1 MSGLTLFPRAYRL
14 ESPAF
19 VKTQIEMS
27 RYRALLVEPNT
38 ELRSI
43 FCDYLK
49 RSGLEIVDAIDAGSA
64 LETARRDRPDIIAT
78 EDELPGG
85 ASGRELVRALR
96 AEPDLKS
103 IPVLILS
110 GTITP
115 EERLDALT
123 SGADDYLLKPFTM
136 RELFYRCERLIA
148 YYRRNEPGELSG
160 DLARFKSTDILQM
173 LEANQAT
180 GVLHIDGDNNGEIH
194 LLDGYICGCFCD
206 EYKGEEAAY
215 RLIPVRNG
223 RFHFVR
229 SNIRSNIQS
238 VRSTTEFMMEALRR
252 HDESKQPA
260 R

>member
-1 MSGLTLFPRAYRL
+1 
-14 ESPAF
+14 
-19 VKTQIEMS
+19 MS

-38 ELRSI
+38 ELRRI

-49 RSGLEIVDAIDAGSA
+49 RSGLEIVDAIDAGGA
-64 LETARRDRPDIIAT
+64 LETARRERPDMIAT

-85 ASGRELVRALR
+85 ASGLELVRALR
-96 AEPDLKS
+96 AEADLKS
-103 IPVLILS
+103 IPVLMLS
-110 GTITP
+110 GTVTP

-123 SGADDYLLKPFTM
+123 SGADDYLLKPFSM
-136 RELFYRCERLIA
+136 RELIYRCERLIA

-160 DLARFKSTDILQM
+160 DLARFKSTDVLQM

-180 GVLHIDGDNNGEIH
+180 GVLHIDGDHNGEIH
-194 LLDGYICGCFCD
+194 LLDGYICGCFSD

-252 HDESKQPA
+252 HDEGVKQPA
-260 R
+260 Q